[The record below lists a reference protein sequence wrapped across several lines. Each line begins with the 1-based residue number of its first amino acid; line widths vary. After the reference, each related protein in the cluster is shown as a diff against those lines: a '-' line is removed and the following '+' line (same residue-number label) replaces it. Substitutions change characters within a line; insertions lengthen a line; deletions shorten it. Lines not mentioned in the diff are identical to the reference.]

1 MISDIWPLI
10 KLLVYSTS
18 SKAILLQKKI
28 NEFIDEN
35 KDDNPQ
41 GNSSCFSS
49 HPSWVAVYYQSQLLW
64 LRHIH
69 KLVEGAFLPASS
81 HKGMHTKLQQRFCEK
96 EENLLSKCIAIIRPN
111 NPSPRIVWTIC
122 CPDLDPPKTLITFD
136 YFIGN

>member
-41 GNSSCFSS
+41 GNSSSFSS
-49 HPSWVAVYYQSQLLW
+49 HPSWVVVYQSQLLW

-111 NPSPRIVWTIC
+111 NPSPRIVWAIC